1 MMNKRSDILSGIV
14 LLCFLIGVSVPLF
27 ANQKEAKEVLDKTA
41 SAFRQ
46 SGGIQATF
54 TVQTYVKSKLQNT
67 SSGNIRLKG
76 DKFLLDAE
84 GVKTWFDG
92 RTQWSY
98 VAGNDEV
105 NVAQPTSEELQSI
118 NPYAFLSI
126 YEKGYDLKVGKKTVY
141 AGKSVYEIILTAK
154 NNKSDLQCVILYVTK
169 DKLEPICISMAQR
182 GGGSVAIRVNTYQS
196 GLSFADS
203 MFVFNKKDY
212 PSAEIVDLR

>member
-1 MMNKRSDILSGIV
+1 MNKRSDILSGIV

-46 SGGIQATF
+46 SGGIHATF

-141 AGKSVYEIILTAK
+141 AGKSVYCNVLYCMSPKINWNRFASVWLSVEVGVWLYVSIPTKADYLLPIVCLFSTKRIILR
-154 NNKSDLQCVILYVTK
+154 
-169 DKLEPICISMAQR
+169 QR
-182 GGGSVAIRVNTYQS
+182 
-196 GLSFADS
+196 LS
-203 MFVFNKKDY
+203 
-212 PSAEIVDLR
+212 I

>member
-46 SGGIQATF
+46 SGGIHATF

-98 VAGNDEV
+98 VPGNDEV

-141 AGKSVYEIILTAK
+141 AGKSVYEVILTAK
-154 NNKSDLQCVILYVTK
+154 NKKSDLQCIILYVTK
-169 DKLEPICISMAQR
+169 ENCLCW
-182 GGGSVAIRVNTYQS
+182 
-196 GLSFADS
+196 
-203 MFVFNKKDY
+203 
-212 PSAEIVDLR
+212 